1 MRSSPPTS
9 THEERAEQ
17 LRQQVQDWRGLLGQ
31 PGRGSAA
38 SAEFDRRAD
47 QDQAAFEAGNK
58 YQPAGGAVE
67 DIGLGAVDDLLHGL
81 VEGATLGLSGR
92 LGRGGFHEPLPR
104 ENKAFR
110 RRDR

>member
-58 YQPAGGAVE
+58 YQPAVGAFE
-67 DIGLGAVDDLLHGL
+67 YIGLGALDDLLHGL
-81 VEGATLGLSGR
+81 VGGATWELSGR
-92 LGRGGFHEPLPR
+92 LGLRGFRKNLPR
-104 ENKAFR
+104 GNKNFFR
-110 RRDR
+110 

>member
-38 SAEFDRRAD
+38 FAGFYRRAD

-58 YQPAGGAVE
+58 YQPAGGGVE
-67 DIGLGAVDDLLHGL
+67 DNRLGGVGDLLHRLRRGADRGL
-81 VEGATLGLSGR
+81 FGTLR
-92 LGRGGFHEPLPR
+92 LRGVPKPIPR
-104 ENKAFR
+104 
-110 RRDR
+110 